1 MCARCGMPCRRS
13 VTFRLP
19 LPIISRRGA
28 LRALPSAAEVQQ
40 RYGSMPTFLEAAL
53 LPFQREGVTFGL
65 AHGGRCLIGEMRG
78 LCE

>member
-1 MCARCGMPCRRS
+1 
-13 VTFRLP
+13 
-19 LPIISRRGA
+19 
-28 LRALPSAAEVQQ
+28 
-40 RYGSMPTFLEAAL
+40 MPTFLEAAL